1 MQCYDETGELVE
13 DFRVGFGFDATDP
26 RIVRRV
32 ALIEGNVLDLGRIP
46 ADSYIGEFDDPFW
59 INDCDHLYVNSGFRY
74 ASDLCEWMK
83 TEIAARG
90 QGEIKIIEIDP
101 RSLAGTGLQIPSQQM
116 RAFQD
121 GQPIWRRSAF
131 SCNPR
136 QGIDGQS
143 SISRRLRNALL
154 SWVIF
159 CDLLARHAMNA
170 ERKNKKSKF
179 FGKKAADIT
188 KLANCVVA
196 RAVENERDLKAPDL
210 GISRLLLG
218 SSAHQID
225 AARQNGR
232 VIYFNDLFGLS
243 PRKLSTLIRN
253 EMAEFKKHNRL
264 FNTSFDAH
272 AMVEW
277 SLNILAY
284 LRIAVAASSDL
295 DAKRSR
301 VRERMIAE
309 ERPGEPKRIA
319 RQFTIE
325 WLKGIRGV
333 EAGAKEPRDVA
344 LEELFDLQKAALM
357 AFAAGVNP
365 QMLFP
370 YINHGIHDDDGRL
383 LTPPLFAGAE
393 WLGELFRK
401 RYLQM
406 EYAHASHIV
415 AFCNPDSLPRNL
427 PPDRQDEWVT
437 ATRMITSFMTEKGLK
452 QLMDGA
458 NAVLNDGKTRS
469 VFAVEPTRLGGSKK
483 PSSIPTLRKSPSIHF
498 QIGETALPPP
508 PIVVEAGWLILPGDY
523 QEVWVGQ
530 CNPFDPDDFS
540 EQYRTG

>member
-1 MQCYDETGELVE
+1 MQCYDEAGELVE
-13 DFRVGFGFDATDP
+13 DFRVGFVFDETDP

-32 ALIEGNVLDLGRIP
+32 ALVEGKVLDLGRTP
-46 ADSYIGEFDDPFW
+46 ADAYVEEIDDPFW
-59 INDCDHLYVNSGFRY
+59 INDSDHLYVNSGFEY
-74 ASDLCEWMK
+74 ASDLRGWMT

-90 QGEIKIIEIDP
+90 QAEIEVIEIDP
-101 RSLAGTGLQIPSQQM
+101 RSLASTGLQIPAPQM

-131 SCNPR
+131 SCNPG
-136 QGIDGQS
+136 QGTDGQS
-143 SISRRLRNALL
+143 SISSKLRNALL

-179 FGKKAADIT
+179 FGKKPSDIT
-188 KLANCVVA
+188 KLAECVIA
-196 RAVENERDLKAPDL
+196 RAIENERDLKAQHL
-210 GISRLLLG
+210 GISKLLMG
-218 SSAHQID
+218 SSAYQFEAGH
-225 AARQNGR
+225 QNGR
-232 VIYFNDLFGLS
+232 LMYFNDLFALPPG
-243 PRKLSTLIRN
+243 KLSTLIRK
-253 EMAEFKKHNRL
+253 EMLEFKRHGRL
-264 FNTSFDAH
+264 FDSEFDAD
-272 AMVEW
+272 ALVEW
-277 SLNILAY
+277 SLNILAC
-284 LRIAVAASSDL
+284 LRIALAASSEL
-295 DAKRSR
+295 DAKRSG
-301 VRERMIAE
+301 VRDIMMTE
-309 ERPGEPKRIA
+309 ERPEERKKIA

-333 EAGAKEPRDVA
+333 EAGVREPRDVA

-370 YINHGIHDDDGRL
+370 YISHGIHDDDGRL

-406 EYAHASHIV
+406 EYAHASNIA
-415 AFCNPDSLPRNL
+415 AFCNPGSLPRNL
-427 PPDRQDEWVT
+427 PQDRQDEWVT

-469 VFAVEPTRLGGSKK
+469 VFAVEPTRLRGSKK
-483 PSSIPTLRKSPSIHF
+483 PGSIPTLRKSPSIHF

-523 QEVWVGQ
+523 QQVWVGK

-540 EQYRTG
+540 ERYRTG